1 MTEAANKNTAV
12 VKPALSQKPAPLGRG
27 LSALF
32 GDRDTGYQAPAAL
45 AAVAPAPERG
55 QKQLAVT
62 WLQPGKFQPR
72 RHFDEAALNELA
84 ESIRAHGVLQ
94 PLLVRPLH
102 NAGANK
108 FEIIA
113 GERRWRAAQ
122 LAGVHEVPVVVRE
135 LTDADALEIALIE
148 NIQRQDLSPL
158 EEAETYQRLIAEFNH
173 KQDALAKIVGKSRSH
188 IANMMRLLGLPASVK
203 KMLEANELT
212 SGHARALLMA
222 ENPEALAKTIVA
234 EKLTVR
240 DVENWI
246 RKPTEKTGRKDI
258 KPTGVPA
265 RLVSADILALEKDLT
280 NALGLRVKLTV
291 VGGGG
296 GTLTVAY
303 KDPEQLEGL
312 LERLRG

>member
-1 MTEAANKNTAV
+1 
-12 VKPALSQKPAPLGRG
+12 
-27 LSALF
+27 
-32 GDRDTGYQAPAAL
+32 
-45 AAVAPAPERG
+45 
-55 QKQLAVT
+55 
-62 WLQPGKFQPR
+62 
-72 RHFDEAALNELA
+72 
-84 ESIRAHGVLQ
+84 
-94 PLLVRPLH
+94 
-102 NAGANK
+102 
-108 FEIIA
+108 
-113 GERRWRAAQ
+113 
-122 LAGVHEVPVVVRE
+122 
-135 LTDADALEIALIE
+135 
-148 NIQRQDLSPL
+148 L

-203 KMLEANELT
+203 KMLESNELT

-246 RKPTEKTGRKDI
+246 RKPTEKTGRKALQ
-258 KPTGVPA
+258 PVGVPA

>member
-1 MTEAANKNTAV
+1 MTEAANKNTAIM
-12 VKPALSQKPAPLGRG
+12 KPALSQKPAPLGRG

-45 AAVAPAPERG
+45 AAAAPAPERG

-122 LAGVHEVPVVVRE
+122 LAGMHEVPVVVRE

-203 KMLEANELT
+203 KMLESNELT

-246 RKPTEKTGRKDI
+246 RKPTEKSGRKDI

-291 VGGGG
+291 VSGGG